1 VALYFRTN
9 EEGLLG
15 KFCPPVSFLRL
26 SANEIMLASCQWF
39 YQLFVLPYNNS
50 TKDERIYMEFGVN
63 IIAGVRFGHDLSNFA
78 QLVDTTVTDAY
89 T

>member
-1 VALYFRTN
+1 
-9 EEGLLG
+9 
-15 KFCPPVSFLRL
+15 
-26 SANEIMLASCQWF
+26 
-39 YQLFVLPYNNS
+39 
-50 TKDERIYMEFGVN
+50 MEFGVN